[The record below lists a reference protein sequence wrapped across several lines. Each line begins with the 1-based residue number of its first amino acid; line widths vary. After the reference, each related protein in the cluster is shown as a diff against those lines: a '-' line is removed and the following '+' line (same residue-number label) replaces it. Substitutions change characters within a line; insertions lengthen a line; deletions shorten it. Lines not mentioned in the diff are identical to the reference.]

1 VRSPSK
7 YRKPRA
13 AQGGSQ
19 CSDEKE
25 SFVMSTQEALVLEDL
40 SFDDA
45 VDTMTAMTMP
55 DLRHY
60 LEEDNEED
68 EEIGLRSLIE
78 HPEALSRSF
87 RRWLKQTDPADC
99 EI

>member
-1 VRSPSK
+1 
-7 YRKPRA
+7 
-13 AQGGSQ
+13 
-19 CSDEKE
+19 
-25 SFVMSTQEALVLEDL
+25 
-40 SFDDA
+40 
-45 VDTMTAMTMP
+45 
-55 DLRHY
+55 

>member
-1 VRSPSK
+1 
-7 YRKPRA
+7 
-13 AQGGSQ
+13 
-19 CSDEKE
+19 
-25 SFVMSTQEALVLEDL
+25 MSTQEALVLEDL

-45 VDTMTAMTMP
+45 IDTMTAMTLP

-68 EEIGLRSLIE
+68 EEIGLRTLIE

-87 RRWLKQTDPADC
+87 RRRLKQADPAGT
-99 EI
+99 